1 MHSAAR
7 IHSMMSRA
15 SKYPTAGEV
24 ITQLP
29 LWNLTTI
36 TRNMLIETFYRDLS
50 ERGGGNLVR

>member
-7 IHSMMSRA
+7 IHSMISRA

-29 LWNLTTI
+29 LWNLTTV
-36 TRNMLIETFYRDLS
+36 TRNLLMEELYRGLN